1 MSEEKMQFQAEVGKI
16 LDIVVNALYSDT
28 DIFLRIGFKRVGRL
42 RQTAL
47 CRDYEAGYRQR
58 GRRIQN

>member
-28 DIFLRIGFKRVGRL
+28 DIFLREFLYFCKI
-42 RQTAL
+42 
-47 CRDYEAGYRQR
+47 
-58 GRRIQN
+58 